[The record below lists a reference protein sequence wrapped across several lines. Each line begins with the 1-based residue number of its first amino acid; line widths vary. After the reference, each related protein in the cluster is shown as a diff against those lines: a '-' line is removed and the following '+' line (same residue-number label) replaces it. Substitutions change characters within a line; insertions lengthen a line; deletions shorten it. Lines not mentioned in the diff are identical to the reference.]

1 MRMRAALLSLALLV
15 PVSLGGGALAQT
27 TAETPPS
34 GPDCALLSGSP
45 MVEARLFF
53 GRNIGDRLGVTDK
66 AWARFVNTDIAPR
79 FPDGLT
85 IQDAAG
91 HWRDSATGRLV
102 REPSKILTLLTGQD
116 RRRSPKSM
124 RWPTSTKSAS
134 NSRRSPSSCA
144 RPASGSDGCAWLG

>member
-15 PVSLGGGALAQT
+15 PVSLGGGALAQS
-27 TAETPPS
+27 TAETPSS

-66 AWARFVNTDIAPR
+66 AWARFVNKDIAPR

-116 RRRSPKSM
+116 P
-124 RWPTSTKSAS
+124 AS
-134 NSRRSPSSCA
+134 LAKIHELADIYKKRFKQQA
-144 RPASGSDGCAWLG
+144 VAIVLRPACVGF